1 MLDIPCM
8 VGVIFICN
16 AIHNLVHLRKYTDND
31 DEFHE
36 EENIQPPYLEVGFFF
51 VFQTR
56 DLFVISILLIAFNI
70 GLGFGYSV
78 PLCDHRSLH

>member
-36 EENIQPPYLEVGFFF
+36 EENIQPPYLDVGFFF
-51 VFQTR
+51 LYFR
-56 DLFVISILLIAFNI
+56 RGICL
-70 GLGFGYSV
+70 
-78 PLCDHRSLH
+78 